1 MDTTAIRGLLA
12 ASLDPD
18 ADTRRRAEIQLKQ
31 ARKDGDGDGDVVFP
45 FVSRPPSPTKWPPYR
60 SEPIRTASHARTHAY
75 HTHSTWTHTH
85 VSCLSTTVAAKRS
98 EANPIEEHPGF
109 MDVLLEVLQNEQDNS
124 VRLSTVIYIK
134 NRVNR
139 GWEKSEHSPNET
151 QIAED
156 EKARFRDRLLPIMA
170 ASQGLVRQQL
180 IPVLQR
186 ILHFD
191 FPEKWPNFM
200 DYTMQLLNTNDAP
213 SVLAGLQ
220 CLLAIC
226 RAYRFKSSDGDNRV
240 HFDKII
246 EASFPRLLAIC
257 NELVA
262 QESDEAGEMLHL
274 ALKAYKHATW
284 LELSAFLREQ
294 QTNFGWCTVFLQ
306 TVSKTI
312 PASAMVDDS
321 YEREKHH
328 WWKAKKWAYFNLNR
342 LFIRH
347 GNTQSVAN
355 TKDDDAVRFAKEFSA
370 TIAPEIL
377 KHYLAEIEK
386 WVAKTAWLSRPCLSY
401 TLVFLDESVRP
412 KEMWN
417 HLKPNLQN
425 LVTHF
430 VFPVLCLS
438 KEDIE
443 KFEDEPDEYL
453 HRKLNFYEE
462 ASAPDVAAT
471 NFLVGLTKNRRKQT
485 FEILKFVNAV
495 VNEYEQAPE
504 DKKNHIAKEG
514 ALRMIGTLAPVILG
528 KKSPIADQVE
538 YFLVR
543 YVFPDFTSRQG
554 YLRARACDTIEKFEQ
569 LNFQDQ
575 NNLLT
580 IYRHILDC
588 MADVDL
594 PVRVTAA
601 LALQPLIRHDI
612 IRTSMQQSIPTIMQ
626 QLLKL
631 ANEADIDALANVMED
646 FVEVFATELTPFA
659 VALSEQLRDTYL
671 RIVREVLDK
680 NKDNGDDE
688 YGDYL
693 DEKSITALGVL
704 QTIGTLI
711 LTLESTPDVLLHIE
725 AVLMPVIQ
733 VTLENKLY
741 DLYNEVF
748 EIIDSCTFA
757 AKGISPTMWQ
767 AFELIHATFKAGAE
781 LYLEDML
788 PALDNFVQYGAGQLV
803 QKPEYIQALFSM
815 IADMF
820 NDNKVGGVDRICA
833 CKLAEA
839 MMLNLRGHID
849 NYVLEFIKFAMTILS
864 AQDVKVK
871 AYKIHLMELVIN
883 SIHYNPV
890 LTLHILETQGW
901 TNRFFSLW
909 FGNMNNFT
917 RVHDKKLCIVA
928 ISALLGLKA
937 DQVPQSVSVGWP
949 RLLQGITE
957 LFKTLPAAMKN
968 REEALRDDY
977 HLEAGN
983 YDYGEEDE
991 WAEDEAN
998 WNVEDEPEEEE
1009 PTEARDESTAYLEF
1023 LNEEAQKFSRG
1034 VEDIESE
1041 DDLGE
1046 DSVLLES
1053 PLDKVDPYLLFSATL
1068 MKMEEEQPQFYQSL
1082 ASHLSAEDQAALQ
1095 GVMQKATE
1103 NAQAAQLAL
1112 AQQQG
1117 AGPVNGGAS

>member
-1 MDTTAIRGLLA
+1 
-12 ASLDPD
+12 
-18 ADTRRRAEIQLKQ
+18 
-31 ARKDGDGDGDVVFP
+31 
-45 FVSRPPSPTKWPPYR
+45 
-60 SEPIRTASHARTHAY
+60 
-75 HTHSTWTHTH
+75 
-85 VSCLSTTVAAKRS
+85 
-98 EANPIEEHPGF
+98 
-109 MDVLLEVLQNEQDNS
+109 MDVLLNILEAEQDQS
-124 VRLSTVIYIK
+124 ARLSTVIYIK

-139 GWEKSEHSPNET
+139 SWAKTDQYANENL
-151 QIAED
+151 IPED
-156 EKARFRDRLLPIMA
+156 EKARFRDRLLPVMA
-170 ASQGLVRQQL
+170 ASQGLVRQQI

-191 FPEKWPNFM
+191 FPDKWPNFM

-226 RAYRFKSSDGDNRV
+226 RAWRFRAPQSEVRV

-246 EASFPRLLAIC
+246 ELSFPRLLAIC

-284 LELSAFLREQ
+284 LELSVYLRERD
-294 QTNFGWCTVFLQ
+294 TNFAWCTVFLN
-306 TVSKTI
+306 TVSKAI
-312 PASAMVDDS
+312 PASAMAEEGF
-321 YEREKHH
+321 EREKHH

-347 GNTQSVAN
+347 GNTQSVAG
-355 TKDDDAVRFAKEFSA
+355 TKDEGQVQYAKEFSN

-386 WVAKTAWLSRPCLSY
+386 WVAKTAWLSRPCLTY

-417 HLKPNLQN
+417 HLKPHLQN

-438 KEDIE
+438 EEDIE

-471 NFLVGLTKNRRKQT
+471 NFLIGLTKNRRAQT

-504 DKKNHIAKEG
+504 DQKNHINKEG

-543 YVFPDFTSRQG
+543 YVFPDFTSTQG

-588 MADVDL
+588 MADPAL

-612 IRTSMQQSIPTIMQ
+612 IRTSMQTSIPTIMQ

-646 FVEVFATELTPFA
+646 FVEVFAAELTPFA
-659 VALSEQLRDTYL
+659 VALSEQLRDTYM

-680 NKDNGDDE
+680 NKDGDDE
-688 YGDYL
+688 YGDFL

-725 AVLMPVIQ
+725 AILMPVIQ
-733 VTLENKLY
+733 ITLQNKLY

-757 AKGISPTMWQ
+757 AKAISPTMWQ

-788 PALDNFVQYGAGQLV
+788 PALDNFVQYGSGHLI
-803 QKPEYIQALFSM
+803 QKREYVEALFSM
-815 IADMF
+815 ISDMF
-820 NDNKVGGVDRICA
+820 VDGKVGGVDRICA

-849 NYVLEFIKFAMTILS
+849 DYVLRFIEFAMTVLA
-864 AQDVKVK
+864 AQDVKIK
-871 AYKIHLMELVIN
+871 AYKIHLMEIVIN
-883 SIHYNPV
+883 AIHYNP
-890 LTLHILETQGW
+890 LMTLQFLESKGW

-909 FGNMNNFT
+909 FGGMSSFS

-928 ISALLGLKA
+928 ISALLGLSA
-937 DQVPQSVSVGWP
+937 EHVPQSVSVGWP

-957 LFKTLPAAMKN
+957 LFKTLPMAMKN

-977 HLEAGN
+977 RLDLEGE
-983 YDYGEEDE
+983 YGYNDDDE
-991 WAEDEAN
+991 WGEDGAN
-998 WNVEDEPEEEE
+998 WAAEEAPGETPET
-1009 PTEARDESTAYLEF
+1009 TEARDESTAYLEF
-1023 LNEEAQKFSRG
+1023 LNEESQKFSRASNY
-1034 VEDIESE
+1034 ESE

-1046 DSVLLES
+1046 ESVLLES
-1053 PLDKVDPYLLFSATL
+1053 PLDKVDPYQLFSATL
-1068 MKMEEEQPQFYQSL
+1068 MRMEEQQPQFYASL
-1082 ASHLSAEDQAALQ
+1082 ASHLSAEDQAGLQ
-1095 GVMQKATE
+1095 SIMAKASE
-1103 NAQAAQLAL
+1103 NAQAQLL
-1112 AQQQG
+1112 AQQQVE
-1117 AGPVNGGAS
+1117 ATAQAANGGAA

>member
-1 MDTTAIRGLLA
+1 
-12 ASLDPD
+12 
-18 ADTRRRAEIQLKQ
+18 
-31 ARKDGDGDGDVVFP
+31 
-45 FVSRPPSPTKWPPYR
+45 
-60 SEPIRTASHARTHAY
+60 
-75 HTHSTWTHTH
+75 
-85 VSCLSTTVAAKRS
+85 
-98 EANPIEEHPGF
+98 
-109 MDVLLEVLQNEQDNS
+109 
-124 VRLSTVIYIK
+124 
-134 NRVNR
+134 
-139 GWEKSEHSPNET
+139 
-151 QIAED
+151 
-156 EKARFRDRLLPIMA
+156 
-170 ASQGLVRQQL
+170 
-180 IPVLQR
+180 
-186 ILHFD
+186 
-191 FPEKWPNFM
+191 
-200 DYTMQLLNTNDAP
+200 
-213 SVLAGLQ
+213 
-220 CLLAIC
+220 
-226 RAYRFKSSDGDNRV
+226 
-240 HFDKII
+240 
-246 EASFPRLLAIC
+246 
-257 NELVA
+257 
-262 QESDEAGEMLHL
+262 
-274 ALKAYKHATW
+274 
-284 LELSAFLREQ
+284 
-294 QTNFGWCTVFLQ
+294 
-306 TVSKTI
+306 
-312 PASAMVDDS
+312 
-321 YEREKHH
+321 
-328 WWKAKKWAYFNLNR
+328 
-342 LFIRH
+342 
-347 GNTQSVAN
+347 
-355 TKDDDAVRFAKEFSA
+355 
-370 TIAPEIL
+370 
-377 KHYLAEIEK
+377 
-386 WVAKTAWLSRPCLSY
+386 
-401 TLVFLDESVRP
+401 
-412 KEMWN
+412 MWN

-438 KEDIE
+438 EEDIE

-495 VNEYEQAPE
+495 VNEYEQAPD

-543 YVFPDFTSRQG
+543 YVFPDFTSPQG

-588 MADVDL
+588 MADVAL

-803 QKPEYIQALFSM
+803 QKPEYIEALFSM
-815 IADMF
+815 ISDMF

-849 NYVLEFIKFAMTILS
+849 NYVLRFIEFAMNVLN

-883 SIHYNPV
+883 SIHYNPI
-890 LTLHILETQGW
+890 LTLHILETKGW

-909 FGNMNNFT
+909 FGSMGNFT

-928 ISALLGLKA
+928 ISALLSLKA

-977 HLEAGN
+977 HLEAGT
-983 YDYGEEDE
+983 YDYGDEDE

-1009 PTEARDESTAYLEF
+1009 ATEARDESTAYLEF
-1023 LNEEAQKFSRG
+1023 LNEEVSRSPFAIKVIRTNCYQAQKFSRG

-1053 PLDKVDPYLLFSATL
+1053 PLDKVDPYQLFSATL
-1068 MKMEEEQPQFYQSL
+1068 MSK
-1082 ASHLSAEDQAALQ
+1082 
-1095 GVMQKATE
+1095 
-1103 NAQAAQLAL
+1103 
-1112 AQQQG
+1112 
-1117 AGPVNGGAS
+1117 